1 MGQRLC
7 VPQNKKNYFCHLIQ
21 NVSMAECVHC
31 GQDCGKNPVLWDE
44 KSFCCNGCSMV
55 YRILSEK
62 KLDRY
67 YNMMPTPGIRLDQ
80 ENSSGTRYAY
90 LDSDEIKLKLLDFSD
105 GGISRV
111 NLFIPAIHCSS
122 CIWLL
127 ENLSTLHKGIMHS
140 HVNFVRK
147 EVSITFRESEIT
159 FREVAELLHAIH
171 YIPDISYNKEK
182 KDDHQKANRRMIMK
196 IGVAGF
202 AFGNIML
209 LSFPDYLPGG
219 EAIDKLM
226 AGTFGIVSFI
236 LSIPVITFCSSDFFL
251 SAYKSLRKKIIN
263 IDLPLSI
270 GILAL
275 FLESSYEIFSGS
287 GTGYMDSLAGLLFFM
302 LIGRWYQSRTYQS
315 LSFDRDYRSYFPIAV
330 TRLFDGIEEFVQLKD
345 LKMGDLILVRNG
357 ELIPVDSVLTEGEGN
372 IDYSFV
378 TGESIPVAK
387 KAGDFVFAG
396 GKQSGAAIKLRVEK
410 EVAQSYLTQLWNEDK
425 LGEAGEM
432 PMQTVVNNVSHYFT
446 LIILAIAISAGVFW
460 SFDDLGKAV
469 YVFASILIV
478 ACPCALSLTIPFTF
492 GNVMRVFGKNGF
504 YIKNTEVIEKL
515 THADTVVFDKTGTL
529 THSRSMNIG
538 WEGTGLTPLEEQWVR
553 SVARNSTHPL
563 SVMVSEWLPASNLQM
578 VTDYREIS
586 GLGITGMVDGHLIML
601 GSRKFIAGTDLAE
614 ESKISSVYM
623 SVDHKLRGYFK
634 MENHYRDGLPEVI
647 AGMQHMQLHLLTGD
661 NNSEEANLRSYF
673 SSATQLHFN
682 QSPVDKL
689 NYINELK
696 QNGGNVIMIGDGLN
710 DAGALLKADV
720 GITIADD
727 IYHFSPACDAILQS
741 VEFGRLQEYLKFS
754 KSAMKIVYASYLI
767 SFLYNIVGLTFAIQ
781 GLLSPVFAAV
791 LMPLSSI
798 SVVTFAS
805 LSVSILSK
813 SRKF

>member
-1 MGQRLC
+1 
-7 VPQNKKNYFCHLIQ
+7 
-21 NVSMAECVHC
+21 MADCIHC
-31 GQDCGKNPVLWDE
+31 GQDCGKNPIIWND
-44 KSFCCNGCSMV
+44 KPFCCNGCSMV
-55 YRILSEK
+55 YQILADK
-62 KLDRY
+62 QLDRY
-67 YNMMPTPGIRLDQ
+67 YEMMPTPGIRIEQ
-80 ENSSGTRYAY
+80 ENTSGTRYAY
-90 LDSDEIKLKLLDFSD
+90 LDSEEIKLKLLDFSD
-105 GGISRV
+105 GGIARL

-127 ENLSTLHKGIMHS
+127 ENLNSLHKGIMHS

-147 EVSITFRESEIT
+147 EVSITFRESDISL
-159 FREVAELLHAIH
+159 RQIVELLHTIH
-171 YIPDISYNKEK
+171 YIPDISYNKTS
-182 KDDHQKANRRMIMK
+182 KDTHQKANRLMIMK

-236 LSIPVITFCSSDFFL
+236 LALPVVTFCSSDFFL
-251 SAYKSLRKKIIN
+251 SAFKSLRKKIIN

-330 TRLFDGIEEFVQLKD
+330 TRLLDGKEEFVQLKD
-345 LKMGDLILVRNG
+345 LKTGDHILVRNG

-387 KAGDFVFAG
+387 KMGDFVFAG

-425 LGEAGEM
+425 LGDAGEM
-432 PMQTVVNNVSHYFT
+432 QMQTIVNKVSHYFT
-446 LIILAIAISAGVFW
+446 IIILAIASGAGIYWAF
-460 SFDDLGKAV
+460 SDIGKAV
-469 YVFASILIV
+469 YVFSSILIV
-478 ACPCALSLTIPFTF
+478 ACPCALALTIPFTF
-492 GNVMRVFGKNGF
+492 GNVMRVFGRNGF

-529 THSRSMNIG
+529 THSRSMNIS
-538 WEGTGLTPLEEQWVR
+538 WEGNELTTHEQQWIR

-563 SVMVSEWLPASNLQM
+563 SVMVSEWLPSSTLLT
-578 VTDYREIS
+578 VLKYKEFS
-586 GLGITGMVDGHLIML
+586 GLGIFGEVDGHKVML
-601 GSRKFIAGTDLAE
+601 GSKKFISGKDSSE
-614 ESKISSVYM
+614 EGKISMVYI
-623 SVDHKLRGYFK
+623 SIDNKLRGCFNL
-634 MENHYRDGLPEVI
+634 ENHYREGLQQVLN
-647 AGMQHMQLHLLTGD
+647 GLKNMNQHLLTGD
-661 NNSEEANLRSYF
+661 NNSEESNLKSYF
-673 SSATQLHFN
+673 PSTTQLHFN

-689 NYINELK
+689 EYINTLK
-696 QNGGNVIMIGDGLN
+696 NNGNNVIMIGDGLN
-710 DAGALLKADV
+710 DAGALLKAYI

-741 VEFGRLQEYLKFS
+741 SKFGRLQEYLLFS
-754 KSAMKIVYASYLI
+754 KSALKIVYLSYLI

-781 GLLSPVFAAV
+781 GLLSPVVAAI

-813 SRKF
+813 ARKF

>member
-1 MGQRLC
+1 
-7 VPQNKKNYFCHLIQ
+7 
-21 NVSMAECVHC
+21 MAECIHC
-31 GQDCGKNPVLWDE
+31 GQDCGKNPVIWNE
-44 KSFCCNGCSMV
+44 KQFCCNGCSMV
-55 YRILSEK
+55 YQILSEK

-67 YNMMPTPGIRLDQ
+67 YDMMPTPGIRLEQ
-80 ENSSGTRYAY
+80 ENTSGTRYAY
-90 LDSDEIKLKLLDFSD
+90 LDNDEIRLKLLDFSD

-127 ENLSTLHKGIMHS
+127 ENLSTLHHGIMHS
-140 HVNFVRK
+140 NVNFVRK
-147 EVSITFRESEIT
+147 EVSITFRESEISL
-159 FREVAELLHAIH
+159 RQIVELLHAIH
-171 YIPDISYNKEK
+171 YIPDISYNKGN

-219 EAIDKLM
+219 EAIDKFM

-236 LSIPVITFCSSDFFL
+236 LALPVITFCSSDFFL
-251 SAYKSLRKKIIN
+251 SAFKSLRKKIIN

-330 TRLFDGIEEFVQLKD
+330 TRLLDGKEDFVQLKD
-345 LKMGDLILVRNG
+345 LKTGDQILVRNG
-357 ELIPVDSVLTEGEGN
+357 ELIPVDSILTDGEGN

-425 LGEAGEM
+425 LSEEGK
-432 PMQTVVNNVSHYFT
+432 MQMQSIVTKVSHYFT
-446 LIILAIAISAGVFW
+446 LIILVIASGAAVYW
-460 SFDDLGKAV
+460 SFTSISKAV

-492 GNVMRVFGKNGF
+492 GNVMRVFGRNGF

-515 THADTVVFDKTGTL
+515 TRIDTVVFDKTGTL

-538 WEGTGLTPLEEQWVR
+538 WEGNELSKQEEQWVR

-563 SVMVSEWLPASNLQM
+563 SVMVSEWLPVNTLLT
-578 VTDYREIS
+578 VDDYKEIS
-586 GLGITGMVDGHLIML
+586 GLGITGIVDNHRIML
-601 GSRKFIAGTDLAE
+601 GSRKFIAGNETSD
-614 ESKISSVYM
+614 ESKISSVYV
-623 SVDHKLRGYFK
+623 SLDNKLRGFFK
-634 MENHYRDGLPEVI
+634 MENHYREGLNVVI
-647 AGMQHMQLHLLTGD
+647 SGMKNIQLHLLTGD
-661 NNSEEANLRSYF
+661 NDSEEENLRTYF
-673 SSATQLHFN
+673 SSETQLHFS
-682 QSPVDKL
+682 QTPVDKL
-689 NYINELK
+689 EYIKELK
-696 QNGGNVIMIGDGLN
+696 QKGRNVIMIGDGLN
-710 DAGALLKADV
+710 DAGALLKADI

-727 IYHFSPACDAILQS
+727 IYHFSPACDAILS
-741 VEFGRLQEYLKFS
+741 SSKFGRLQDYLQFS
-754 KSAMKIVYASYLI
+754 NSALKIVYASYLI

-781 GLLSPVFAAV
+781 GLLSPVFAAI
-791 LMPLSSI
+791 LMPLSSV

-805 LSVSILSK
+805 LSVSVLSK
-813 SRKF
+813 SKKF

>member
-1 MGQRLC
+1 
-7 VPQNKKNYFCHLIQ
+7 
-21 NVSMAECVHC
+21 MADCVHC
-31 GQDCGKNPVLWDE
+31 GQDCGKNPVVFDA
-44 KSFCCNGCSMV
+44 KPFCCNGCSMV
-55 YRILSEK
+55 YQILSEK

-67 YNMMPTPGIRLDQ
+67 YDMMPTPGIRLEAG
-80 ENSSGTRYAY
+80 ENSGTRYAY
-90 LDSDEIKLKLLDFSD
+90 LDNDEIRQKLLEFSD
-105 GGISRV
+105 GGISRI
-111 NLFIPAIHCSS
+111 NLFIPGIHCAS

-140 HVNFVRK
+140 NVNFVRK
-147 EVSITFRESEIT
+147 EVNITFRESEISL
-159 FREVAELLHAIH
+159 RQVVELLHSIH
-171 YIPDISYNKEK
+171 YIPDVSYNKTN

-226 AGTFGIVSFI
+226 KGTFGIVSFL
-236 LSIPVITFCSSDFFL
+236 LSLPVITYCSSGFFL

-330 TRLFDGIEEFVQLKD
+330 TRVLDGKEEFVQLKD
-345 LKMGDLILVRNG
+345 LKIGDLIIVRNG
-357 ELIPVDSVLTEGEGN
+357 ELIPVDSTLIKGDGS

-387 KAGDFVFAG
+387 KEGDFVFAG
-396 GKQSGAAIKLRVEK
+396 GKQSGAAITLKVEK
-410 EVAQSYLTQLWNEDK
+410 VVAQSYLTQLWNEDK
-425 LGEAGEM
+425 LGVAVEM
-432 PMQTVVNNVSHYFT
+432 QMQSLVNKVSHYFT
-446 LIILAIAISAGVFW
+446 LIILAIAIGAGIFW
-460 SFDDLGKAV
+460 SFSSLGKAV

-492 GNVMRVFGKNGF
+492 GNVMRVFGRNGF

-515 THADTVVFDKTGTL
+515 TQADTVVFDKTGTL

-538 WEGTGLTPLEEQWVR
+538 WEGNALNATEEQCVR
-553 SVARNSTHPL
+553 AVARNSTHPL
-563 SVMVSEWLPASNLQM
+563 SVMISEWLPSGTLLTVEGYQ
-578 VTDYREIS
+578 EII
-586 GLGITGMVDGHLIML
+586 GMGIIGMVQGHKVML
-601 GSRKFIAGTDLAE
+601 GSKKFIFGSEVSE
-614 ESKISSVYM
+614 EGKISSVYL
-623 SVDHKLRGYFK
+623 SIDNKLRGYFK
-634 MENHYRDGLPEVI
+634 MENHYREGLEEVI
-647 AGMQHMQLHLLTGD
+647 AGIEHLQLHLLTGD
-661 NNSEEANLRSYF
+661 NNSEEENLKSYF
-673 SSATQLHFN
+673 TSETQLHFN
-682 QSPVDKL
+682 QNPVDKL
-689 NYINELK
+689 DYINHLK
-696 QNGGNVIMIGDGLN
+696 AKGRNVIMIGDGLN

-741 VEFGRLQEYLKFS
+741 TKFGRLQDYLNFS
-754 KSAMKIVYASYLI
+754 KSAMKIVYASYAI

-781 GLLSPVFAAV
+781 GLLSPVVAAV

-798 SVVTFAS
+798 SVVSFAS
-805 LSVSILSK
+805 LSVSALSK
-813 SRKF
+813 AKKFR